1 MSTEW
6 VGTRKSFRPFVVS
19 RGCPRGRHYVAR
31 RVSPMFDFD
40 EFMIAL
46 PSTVIIGGISALVS
60 WLVIRGAVLS
70 ALRTYRREQMEGH
83 SEQL

>member
-1 MSTEW
+1 
-6 VGTRKSFRPFVVS
+6 
-19 RGCPRGRHYVAR
+19 
-31 RVSPMFDFD
+31 MFDLD

-46 PSTVIIGGISALVS
+46 PSTVIIGGVSALVS

-70 ALRTYRREQMEGH
+70 ALRKYRREQMEGH

>member
-1 MSTEW
+1 
-6 VGTRKSFRPFVVS
+6 
-19 RGCPRGRHYVAR
+19 
-31 RVSPMFDFD
+31 MFDFD

-70 ALRTYRREQMEGH
+70 ALRRYRREQMERRPD
-83 SEQL
+83 QL